1 MVSTLNKRPND
12 AHATNCLG
20 EFFFRTGNEV
30 GFDWGE
36 SKQLEALTNTPSQ
49 FNGKT
54 YSRLDAY
61 LKVIADPQAPPEDKS
76 YALYRAIYCY
86 APSSMN
92 DCGTQEIS
100 KATRKAWFTQ
110 LKTEFKGSQSATQLK
125 YYW

>member
-1 MVSTLNKRPND
+1 M
-12 AHATNCLG
+12 
-20 EFFFRTGNEV
+20 
-30 GFDWGE
+30 
-36 SKQLEALTNTPSQ
+36 EALTNAPSQ
-49 FNGKT
+49 FTGKA
-54 YSRLDAY
+54 YSQLDAY
-61 LKVIADPQAPPEDKS
+61 MKVIADPHAPPEDKS

-110 LKTEFKGSQSATQLK
+110 LKTEFKGTQWATQLK